1 MKPEEMRADDNTTTT
16 WALRYAELGLSVFPV
31 RARTKTPFIKDWP
44 NRATTDPARIREM
57 WTRFPKAGIGIAT
70 GSLSGL
76 VVIDLDTKNGQDG
89 PENWRRYLAQQG
101 IDLPATVTVRTRSGG
116 RHLYYAVPEGAD
128 FRNSAGT
135 VAEGVD
141 VRGTGGYVVAPPTPG
156 YTFEAGWTDDKVL
169 PDLPPGVLPDSTATR
184 GTAQAGER
192 RTPAYALA
200 AAAGGLA
207 DLTTAEIG
215 ERNDTLN
222 RVAFSIATSVDD
234 GLLDEELMRDTLW
247 ETAVQ
252 AGLDPEEVDKTLQSA
267 FHAARGG
274 TTSASGLSGPWDGP
288 WRSSAALLW
297 EDCDEIPVIWGPGD
311 TPLWAEGE
319 SLMLV
324 GPPGAG
330 KSTLAQ
336 GLAAARIGLLDE
348 VLGYPVKDD
357 GGRVLYM
364 AADRP
369 RQIRRGLRRRFG
381 KESDLDRLVIREGP
395 PVLDL
400 ADPLNARWVLEQ
412 AQKVGASTVVVD
424 SIKDVLSSPSEDGS
438 ANSYNRARQML
449 VSGGVNLIEIHHNR
463 KTTTEGRGGQG
474 GLDDVYGSRWL
485 TAGAGSV
492 LTLVPP
498 RGHEDDE
505 RRTVWLRQPKALA
518 DNHRPVLLTLDTDAG
533 LLERAEEPETLESR
547 ITGALLFG
555 QTPMK
560 PRDFYAEL
568 YPEGHTTSQEAYV
581 RKTLQKMTH
590 RGDLVRDARGRY
602 AMTGIRGIAA
612 QEGREMVA

>member
-1 MKPEEMRADDNTTTT
+1 MRPAELRADDNPTLT

-31 RARTKTPFIKDWP
+31 RARTKTPVIKDWQ
-44 NRATTDPARIREM
+44 NRATTEPAQIREM
-57 WTRFPKAGIGIAT
+57 WTRHPKAGIGIAT
-70 GSLSGL
+70 GSASGL

-89 PENWRRYLAQQG
+89 PGNWQRYLAERG
-101 IDLPATVTVRTRSGG
+101 IELPPTVTVRTRSGG
-116 RHLYYAVPEGAD
+116 RHLYYAVPDGAD

-156 YTFEAGWTDDKVL
+156 YTFEAEWTDDRVL
-169 PDLPPGVLPDSTATR
+169 PDLPPDVLPDNTATR
-184 GTAQAGER
+184 GTAHAGER

-215 ERNDTLN
+215 ERNNTLN
-222 RVAFSIATSVDD
+222 RVAFSIATSVED

-267 FHAARGG
+267 FGAAHKSA
-274 TTSASGLSGPWDGP
+274 TSTSGLSGPWDGP
-288 WRSSAALLW
+288 WRSSASLLW
-297 EDCDEIPVIWGPGD
+297 EDGDEIPVIWGPPD

-319 SLMLV
+319 SLMLA

-336 GLAAARIGLLDE
+336 ELAAARIGLLDE

-357 GGRVLYM
+357 GGIVLYL

-369 RQIRRGLRRRFG
+369 RQIRRGLRRRFE
-381 KESDLDRLVIREGP
+381 KDSDLDRLVIREGP

-400 ADPLNARWVLEQ
+400 ANPLNARWLLEQ
-412 AQKVGASTVVVD
+412 AQMVGASTVVVD
-424 SIKDVLSSPSEDGS
+424 SIKDVLSNPVEDGS

-463 KTTTEGRGGQG
+463 KSTTEGRGGQG

-498 RGHEDDE
+498 KGHEDDE
-505 RRTVWLRQPKALA
+505 RRTVWLRQPKALT
-518 DNHRPVLLTLDTDAG
+518 DNHRPTLLTLDTDAG
-533 LLERAEEPETLESR
+533 LLEWAEEPETLASR
-547 ITGALLFG
+547 ITGLLLFG
-555 QTPMK
+555 QVPMK
-560 PRDFYAEL
+560 PREICAEL
-568 YPEGHTTSQEAYV
+568 YPEGPSTSQASYV
-581 RKTLQKMTH
+581 RRTLQMMVQ
-590 RGDLVRDARGRY
+590 RGDLVRDANGRY
-602 AMTGIRGIAA
+602 AMA
-612 QEGREMVA
+612 VATQGGDELVA